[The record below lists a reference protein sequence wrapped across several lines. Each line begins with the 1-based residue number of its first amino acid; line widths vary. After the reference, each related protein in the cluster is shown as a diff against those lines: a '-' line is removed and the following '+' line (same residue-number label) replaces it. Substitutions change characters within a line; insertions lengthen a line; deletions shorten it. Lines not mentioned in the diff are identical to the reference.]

1 MVTVQ
6 GRSYGQVAATQT
18 GTVLK
23 TLYPKV
29 SLLLIALAVA
39 SMAVEVLLDW
49 TTPAQLNVSVI
60 YSIPLILAGLARERR
75 LLWLLLI
82 VLLCMTFMVYVV
94 QMRGDHIVGALVLRN
109 RVLSAVTM
117 LLTATLM
124 HVWTRAL
131 DALEQRDLQI
141 RSQNEELQRRREKTE
156 LASKQKSL
164 LLASLSHDIRTPLH
178 IINLTARAISAE
190 ARRLDSSGNI
200 PTLTQQQTA
209 NAISVASLVTDILD
223 YSAFELGHIDVHI
236 NDCAIDDVL
245 NQLRQRLLPLA
256 EAKQLQLIVD
266 APPHSLNLR
275 TDLVKLER
283 VLTNLVMNAIKYTDR
298 GSVRVSAGYSDAGGV
313 RVCVQDTGVGIPG
326 EDRERIFDEFARL
339 QTTAERSQSWGL
351 GLPICR
357 RLITLLKGTISVE
370 SQPGM
375 GSIFIVELPLSF
387 DGGMPGHSDNSRAV
401 PSQSA
406 L

>member
-1 MVTVQ
+1 M
-6 GRSYGQVAATQT
+6 
-18 GTVLK
+18 
-23 TLYPKV
+23 
-29 SLLLIALAVA
+29 
-39 SMAVEVLLDW
+39 
-49 TTPAQLNVSVI
+49 
-60 YSIPLILAGLARERR
+60 
-75 LLWLLLI
+75 
-82 VLLCMTFMVYVV
+82 
-94 QMRGDHIVGALVLRN
+94 VGALALEN

-124 HVWTRAL
+124 HIWTRAL

-141 RSQNEELQRRREKTE
+141 RSQNEELQRRREQTE
-156 LASKQKSL
+156 LTSKRKSL

-200 PTLTQQQTA
+200 PALTQQQTA
-209 NAISVASLVTDILD
+209 NAISVANLVTDILD
-223 YSAFELGHIDVHI
+223 YSAFELGHIDVHV

-245 NQLRQRLLPLA
+245 NQLHQRLSPLA
-256 EAKQLQLIVD
+256 EAKQLQLIVE

-283 VLTNLVMNAIKYTDR
+283 VLTNVVMNAIKYTAR
-298 GSVRVSAGYSDAGGV
+298 GSVRVSAGYSDTGGV
-313 RVCVQDTGVGIPG
+313 RVCVQDTGVGIPA
-326 EDRERIFDEFARL
+326 EHRELIFDEFARL
-339 QTTAERSQSWGL
+339 QTSAERSEGWGL

-357 RLITLLKGTISVE
+357 RLITLLRGTISVE

-375 GSIFIVELPLSF
+375 GSIFIVQLPLSY
-387 DGGMPGHSDNSRAV
+387 DSGMSGHSDNSRAA